1 MSTMLKM
8 TLPEGPACE
17 IAHTYTADA
26 VTCGS
31 EAFRSVTQKH
41 VLQAHRLDSVEA
53 VSLPVLG
60 GHPNGWDP
68 WSSLS
73 SRGSAPNFCLVCNC
87 GVSMGLVAGI
97 YGSVNSGCVSFL
109 RHGTRRSSSTWHF
122 GLGRCV
128 P

>member
-17 IAHTYTADA
+17 IAHTCTADA

-60 GHPNGWDP
+60 GASERLGSMVVSEFERVCPKLLPRLQLRSLNGSCGWHL
-68 WSSLS
+68 W
-73 SRGSAPNFCLVCNC
+73 FCELRVRLVFAARN
-87 GVSMGLVAGI
+87 
-97 YGSVNSGCVSFL
+97 
-109 RHGTRRSSSTWHF
+109 
-122 GLGRCV
+122 
-128 P
+128 